1 MESCSCHRRGQT
13 VDEESQFDAKIK
25 ERSDMC
31 RFVFLN
37 DVNNFNQEHSVGFRM
52 VQTFQYGESK
62 IKFLDAEDFK
72 LEFTI
77 DFSLPAQLSF
87 QLEHSK

>member
-1 MESCSCHRRGQT
+1 MDKT
-13 VDEESQFDAKIK
+13 VDEESHFDAKIK

-37 DVNNFNQEHSVGFRM
+37 DLNNFNQKHLVGFRM

-62 IKFLDAEDFK
+62 IKFLDAEDLK
-72 LEFTI
+72 LEFII
-77 DFSLPAQLSF
+77 DFSVPAQLSF
-87 QLEHSK
+87 QFEHPK

>member
-1 MESCSCHRRGQT
+1 MDKT

-25 ERSDMC
+25 ETSDMY

-37 DVNNFNQEHSVGFRM
+37 DLNNFNQKHSVGFRM

-62 IKFLDAEDFK
+62 IKFLDAEDLK
-72 LEFTI
+72 LEFII

-87 QLEHSK
+87 QFEHPK

>member
-1 MESCSCHRRGQT
+1 MDKT

-25 ERSDMC
+25 ETSDMY
-31 RFVFLN
+31 RFIFLN
-37 DVNNFNQEHSVGFRM
+37 DLNNFNQKHSVGFRM

-62 IKFLDAEDFK
+62 IKFLDAEDLK
-72 LEFTI
+72 LEFII

-87 QLEHSK
+87 QFEHPK